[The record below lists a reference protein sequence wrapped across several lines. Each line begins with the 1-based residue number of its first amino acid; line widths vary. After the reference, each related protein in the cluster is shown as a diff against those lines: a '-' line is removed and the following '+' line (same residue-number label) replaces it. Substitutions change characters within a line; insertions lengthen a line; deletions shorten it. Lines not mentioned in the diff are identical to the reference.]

1 MSLLDEIRKLITGER
16 TQGEMSE
23 AYLGNPEYMGTS
35 RATIDK
41 LISPRSVRNLPAH
54 MNVALNQSPK
64 SANYIA
70 PELANDNGV
79 LSLLN
84 GRGLNPQSSPTD
96 NSYFDAIP
104 YSISGQRPNY
114 DGMSGDL
121 SSYVDATRKNYEN
134 YQTDQQFMKEALRDA
149 KVTDEYLNTL
159 NETGSGNN
167 WGSTESGQGQPFNP
181 LKGNPD
187 VINPANDFTLYADG
201 LNARVD
207 SGYTKDVE
215 KDSMEQTIL
224 DRAKEKAEEKKL
236 TEGSSNF
243 VSYGQNMPVS
253 DTKPTLSQADV
264 DKMTVNYTNT
274 GEKYTKDNTDV
285 SFLDKVGDFV
295 GNKERMLKLALAFNS
310 MRLEPDQGLA
320 TALNDR
326 LKTLSKQG
334 KANST
339 AEYLRNKGR
348 PDLADLILKN
358 PELSTQALQE
368 VRQSNKFKI
377 MKGADLEKEYGITG
391 LPSKQNFKYNTLTGE
406 ISGIG
411 QGNTVIQNVKPDK
424 GYQFEYDDYGN
435 VVRQVP
441 IPKAL
446 TKEEKEVKEEKETA
460 KNVASS
466 VITTASDNISDKI
479 FGDSSFLP
487 TTGTIGKFIGG
498 FIGESDANVVKR
510 NLDVLGSQG
519 SISSLQAMR
528 RQSKTGGALG
538 NVTER
543 ELAMLKAS
551 LGVLDQAMSRD
562 DFIKGYMD
570 YTKKLMMVVHG
581 DIHDGQ
587 TTGISKGQEE
597 YAKWEQKIRQKYGL
611 DENMQKIGNVQTGD
625 PKSQIVDFKNI

>member
-1 MSLLDEIRKLITGER
+1 
-16 TQGEMSE
+16 
-23 AYLGNPEYMGTS
+23 
-35 RATIDK
+35 
-41 LISPRSVRNLPAH
+41 
-54 MNVALNQSPK
+54 
-64 SANYIA
+64 
-70 PELANDNGV
+70 
-79 LSLLN
+79 
-84 GRGLNPQSSPTD
+84 
-96 NSYFDAIP
+96 
-104 YSISGQRPNY
+104 
-114 DGMSGDL
+114 
-121 SSYVDATRKNYEN
+121 
-134 YQTDQQFMKEALRDA
+134 
-149 KVTDEYLNTL
+149 
-159 NETGSGNN
+159 
-167 WGSTESGQGQPFNP
+167 
-181 LKGNPD
+181 
-187 VINPANDFTLYADG
+187 
-201 LNARVD
+201 
-207 SGYTKDVE
+207 
-215 KDSMEQTIL
+215 
-224 DRAKEKAEEKKL
+224 
-236 TEGSSNF
+236 
-243 VSYGQNMPVS
+243 
-253 DTKPTLSQADV
+253 
-264 DKMTVNYTNT
+264 
-274 GEKYTKDNTDV
+274 
-285 SFLDKVGDFV
+285 
-295 GNKERMLKLALAFNS
+295 MLKLALAFNS

-479 FGDSSFLP
+479 FGDTSFLP
-487 TTGTIGKFIGG
+487 TTGTVGKFIGG
-498 FIGESDANVVKR
+498 FIGESDANVVRR